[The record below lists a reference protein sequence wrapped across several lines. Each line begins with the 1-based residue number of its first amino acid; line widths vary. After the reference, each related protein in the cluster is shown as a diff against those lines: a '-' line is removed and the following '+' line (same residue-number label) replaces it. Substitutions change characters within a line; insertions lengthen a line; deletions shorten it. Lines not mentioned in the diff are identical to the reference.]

1 MSTLRGNIRQHIIDT
16 AKPII
21 LGKGFT
27 AVGLNEVLTAA
38 AVPKGSFYHYFKSKE
53 LFGEALLADYF
64 ETYLA
69 AIEATLQQSE
79 VPAAGRLLNY
89 WQGWQIS
96 FTEKEMQCQCL
107 AAKLAGEVSDL
118 SEAMRLALRDGTG
131 RIIARLAVC
140 IEEGKTDGSLAP
152 EIDAQQCAES
162 LYQLWLGAS
171 LLTKMRHD
179 SSALDCAMVTTKKTL
194 RC

>member
-1 MSTLRGNIRQHIIDT
+1 MNPTRDNIRQHILDT

-27 AVGLNEVLTAA
+27 AVGLNEILTAA

-64 ETYLA
+64 DAYLA
-69 AIEATLQQSE
+69 VIEITLQASE
-79 VPAAGRLLNY
+79 VPAAQRLLNY
-89 WQGWQIS
+89 WQGWQSS

-118 SEAMRLALRDGTG
+118 SEAMRLALQDGTR
-131 RIIARLAVC
+131 RIIARLAIC
-140 IEEGKTDGSLAP
+140 IEEGKNDGSLNP
-152 EIDAQQCAES
+152 EMDAQQCAES

-179 SSALDCAMVTTKKTL
+179 SSALDCAMVTTLKTL